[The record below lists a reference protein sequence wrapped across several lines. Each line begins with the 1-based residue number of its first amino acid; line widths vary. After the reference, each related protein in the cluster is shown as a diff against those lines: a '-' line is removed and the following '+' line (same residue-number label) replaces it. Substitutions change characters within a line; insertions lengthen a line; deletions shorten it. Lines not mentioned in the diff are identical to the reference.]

1 MSILIFIT
9 YQLVSFSLAKNKNPN
24 ANSANRRMMQIAQKM
39 FAKFVHL
46 FATFAL
52 KKERFFAF
60 LRRYSFSVKS
70 VPPPKKM
77 VNHADSK

>member
-1 MSILIFIT
+1 
-9 YQLVSFSLAKNKNPN
+9 
-24 ANSANRRMMQIAQKM
+24 MQIAQKM